1 LYKIKVIESFVS
13 WQGEG
18 PDTGKRMLILRF
30 KKCNRQCP
38 FCDTQ
43 VKMRISKETEISM
56 EEVQKII
63 IEEKC
68 GIMITGGSPTIEEN
82 LESTIMLINKIDCKI
97 FNVET
102 NGYQLIKLIEFI
114 NEDKN
119 VKYILSPKI
128 FSEEDYTFYTDLI
141 SKIIDNQKVYIK
153 FVYQQRDFIIR
164 FLDFLTSINFSNDRV
179 FLMPEGTTKEK
190 LFEHVPMV
198 FDIAEKYKYNF
209 SSREHIIY
217 GFV

>member
-153 FVYQQRDFIIR
+153 LVYQQRDFIIR

>member
-1 LYKIKVIESFVS
+1 MYKIKVIESFVS

-153 FVYQQRDFIIR
+153 LVYQQRDFIIR

>member
-1 LYKIKVIESFVS
+1 
-13 WQGEG
+13 
-18 PDTGKRMLILRF
+18 
-30 KKCNRQCP
+30 
-38 FCDTQ
+38 
-43 VKMRISKETEISM
+43 MRISKETEISM

-153 FVYQQRDFIIR
+153 LVYQQRDFIIR